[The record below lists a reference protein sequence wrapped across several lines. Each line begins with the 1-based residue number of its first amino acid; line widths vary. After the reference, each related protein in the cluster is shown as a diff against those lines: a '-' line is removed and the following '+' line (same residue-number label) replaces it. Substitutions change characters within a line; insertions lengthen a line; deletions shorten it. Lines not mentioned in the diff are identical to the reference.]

1 MPPKDTYSCFHFVH
15 ITQPIQAKNRKEWL
29 RKIYSERIVELR
41 ESIQSHLNMKFSI
54 PNELVKEMFLGNDTF
69 DFLLLDHDLGSI
81 DVYEDGNKLMGILE
95 ERYFLEGFRKF
106 SRIIPISSNPVGI
119 KVINQISERIC
130 KK

>member
-1 MPPKDTYSCFHFVH
+1 
-15 ITQPIQAKNRKEWL
+15 
-29 RKIYSERIVELR
+29 
-41 ESIQSHLNMKFSI
+41 MKFSI